1 MAALG
6 KIRSR
11 GLILICIIGFGL
23 FAFIAEE
30 LFRSCE
36 SSRNDQRQQVGEV
49 LGEKISVQDFQKLLD
64 EYQEVIKMQ
73 QGTETLSEEQLNQV
87 KDMVW
92 NTYVQSK
99 LVEKEAKELGL
110 TVTDTELQDVLKA
123 GTNPMLLQTPF
134 VNQQTGRFDAASL
147 QKFLADFKANKAAVN
162 PQMQEQY
169 QKIYNY
175 WTFIE
180 KTLRQQLLAQKY
192 QGLLAHCF
200 LSNPVEAKMAF
211 EDENQE
217 SQINLAAFPYSD
229 IADNKVTVEESDLKA
244 KYDQLKA
251 RFYQPMESRDIKYV
265 DIEVSASPAD
275 RAALQKECA
284 GYRTQLAA
292 AADPAEVVRKSGSLV
307 EYIGVPVPRQFFP
320 QDVAAQFD
328 SMAVGVTS
336 AVKES
341 TLDNSLTIVRL
352 LGKVSLPDSVQFR
365 SIQIG
370 GETAAKASATA
381 DSVYTALQ
389 GGADFEALAKKY
401 GQTGAKTWAT
411 AQQLV
416 GSLMQSNTPDQ
427 KSMVN
432 AVRNGEVNKYHL
444 VKLTQGSIIVQ
455 VTARKAFSENY
466 TAAVI
471 KKTNDFSKDTYRTV
485 YNKFASFVS
494 ANSTGADIEKNAEKA
509 GYRLQTLNDMTTS
522 THNVAN
528 IHSTREAL
536 KWIFEAKEGEVS
548 PMYECGDN
556 NHLLIVVLDKIHNA
570 GYRDMNDA
578 QVKEMLKAEVIR
590 DKKAEQLMAKVKGVT
605 GISAAK
611 AKGAKVSMVNQ
622 VTFAAPVFVPLT
634 GSSEPAL
641 SGAVAATKKGQ
652 FSTHAVKG
660 AAGVYL
666 VQVTG
671 RTMRP
676 GKFDDKAQ
684 EAKLAQR
691 AMQYAGNYMNELYL
705 NGNVVDNR
713 YLFF

>member
-251 RFYQPMESRDIKYV
+251 RFYQPMESRDIKY
-265 DIEVSASPAD
+265 
-275 RAALQKECA
+275 
-284 GYRTQLAA
+284 
-292 AADPAEVVRKSGSLV
+292 
-307 EYIGVPVPRQFFP
+307 
-320 QDVAAQFD
+320 
-328 SMAVGVTS
+328 
-336 AVKES
+336 
-341 TLDNSLTIVRL
+341 
-352 LGKVSLPDSVQFR
+352 
-365 SIQIG
+365 
-370 GETAAKASATA
+370 
-381 DSVYTALQ
+381 
-389 GGADFEALAKKY
+389 
-401 GQTGAKTWAT
+401 
-411 AQQLV
+411 
-416 GSLMQSNTPDQ
+416 
-427 KSMVN
+427 
-432 AVRNGEVNKYHL
+432 
-444 VKLTQGSIIVQ
+444 
-455 VTARKAFSENY
+455 
-466 TAAVI
+466 
-471 KKTNDFSKDTYRTV
+471 
-485 YNKFASFVS
+485 
-494 ANSTGADIEKNAEKA
+494 
-509 GYRLQTLNDMTTS
+509 
-522 THNVAN
+522 
-528 IHSTREAL
+528 
-536 KWIFEAKEGEVS
+536 
-548 PMYECGDN
+548 
-556 NHLLIVVLDKIHNA
+556 
-570 GYRDMNDA
+570 
-578 QVKEMLKAEVIR
+578 
-590 DKKAEQLMAKVKGVT
+590 
-605 GISAAK
+605 
-611 AKGAKVSMVNQ
+611 
-622 VTFAAPVFVPLT
+622 
-634 GSSEPAL
+634 
-641 SGAVAATKKGQ
+641 
-652 FSTHAVKG
+652 
-660 AAGVYL
+660 
-666 VQVTG
+666 
-671 RTMRP
+671 
-676 GKFDDKAQ
+676 
-684 EAKLAQR
+684 
-691 AMQYAGNYMNELYL
+691 
-705 NGNVVDNR
+705 
-713 YLFF
+713 

>member
-275 RAALQKECA
+275 RAALQKEFA

-336 AVKES
+336 ADRK
-341 TLDNSLTIVRL
+341 
-352 LGKVSLPDSVQFR
+352 SV
-365 SIQIG
+365 
-370 GETAAKASATA
+370 
-381 DSVYTALQ
+381 V
-389 GGADFEALAKKY
+389 
-401 GQTGAKTWAT
+401 
-411 AQQLV
+411 
-416 GSLMQSNTPDQ
+416 
-427 KSMVN
+427 
-432 AVRNGEVNKYHL
+432 
-444 VKLTQGSIIVQ
+444 
-455 VTARKAFSENY
+455 
-466 TAAVI
+466 
-471 KKTNDFSKDTYRTV
+471 
-485 YNKFASFVS
+485 
-494 ANSTGADIEKNAEKA
+494 
-509 GYRLQTLNDMTTS
+509 
-522 THNVAN
+522 
-528 IHSTREAL
+528 
-536 KWIFEAKEGEVS
+536 
-548 PMYECGDN
+548 
-556 NHLLIVVLDKIHNA
+556 
-570 GYRDMNDA
+570 
-578 QVKEMLKAEVIR
+578 
-590 DKKAEQLMAKVKGVT
+590 
-605 GISAAK
+605 
-611 AKGAKVSMVNQ
+611 
-622 VTFAAPVFVPLT
+622 
-634 GSSEPAL
+634 
-641 SGAVAATKKGQ
+641 
-652 FSTHAVKG
+652 
-660 AAGVYL
+660 
-666 VQVTG
+666 
-671 RTMRP
+671 
-676 GKFDDKAQ
+676 
-684 EAKLAQR
+684 
-691 AMQYAGNYMNELYL
+691 
-705 NGNVVDNR
+705 
-713 YLFF
+713 